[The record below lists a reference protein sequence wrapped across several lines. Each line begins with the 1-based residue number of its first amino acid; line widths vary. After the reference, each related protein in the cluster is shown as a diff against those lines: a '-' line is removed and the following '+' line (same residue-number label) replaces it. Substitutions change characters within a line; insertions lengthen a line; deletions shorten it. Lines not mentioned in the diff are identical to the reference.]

1 MIDLKNGVLY
11 ASEWIQTNT
20 PGEYEFNNAFFNNQN
35 DFEGLGANIINTN
48 FVLFIPV
55 TDVNSGALKPGVFSR
70 YKFKS
75 VVHNSPSTISGVIS
89 FDEDGNE
96 AGTPSNGQFCLVSE
110 LTPNLK
116 LAYPPIDTFYSDLI
130 SGGTVSALIN
140 NLVNVIDKLS
150 VATQNNKIPYRVK
163 AADWVGDKLYFP
175 ANLLPLSIYSVLE
188 VNGVNYRYGQDN
200 DFVYSPDGAYL
211 IWLNSYP
218 LSLNDNIYIV

>member
-11 ASEWIQTNT
+11 VSEWIQTNT

-75 VVHNSPSTISGVIS
+75 VAHNTPSTISGVIS

-96 AGTPSNGQFCLVSE
+96 AGAPSNGQFCLVSE

-150 VATQNNKIPYRVK
+150 TAAQNNKIPYRVK
-163 AADWVGDKLYFP
+163 EADWVGDKLYFP
-175 ANLLPLSIYSVLE
+175 ASLPPLSIHSVLE

-200 DFVYSPDGAYL
+200 DFVYSLDGAYL

-218 LSLNDNIYIV
+218 LSLNDSIYIV